1 LWQVDALRA
10 AMEAKQRTTMYSWHM
25 RQELGG
31 GNAGA
36 EDVSTSHTAVDDGGG
51 GGTSQRS
58 AADAADADAEGSLS
72 PSPAKRRARAHDPQE
87 DETLYLQLKEVL
99 IKLTEGRCVRVDRGR
114 FYRPC

>member
-1 LWQVDALRA
+1 MRA